1 MNKADK
7 LGASASFAAAARPR
21 SERRQM
27 IAKATGEAPTAES
40 AEPPRV
46 VPLND
51 LAHNP
56 YNPRADMGELQETA
70 ESLLGKGQIQP
81 LTIVTRQA
89 FLKAHP
95 GQESALGSASYV
107 VLDGNRRLA
116 AARLAGLEELRVDVN
131 DDLAGSGTDLL
142 EAALVANLHRK
153 DLTPLE
159 EAETLAGLVQVQGSQ
174 REVARKIGKSHVW
187 VSQRLALLEL
197 KPELKAQ
204 LAAGD
209 LTVEEARRI
218 GKLAVEEQIAAAQA
232 ATEARKAKASR
243 ARVKKARTTE
253 ASASPEPAAVPPS
266 VNAVSTPVPVQMDW
280 SDPTAIASVL
290 CARLSPDQR
299 RVLADLL
306 LREG

>member
-1 MNKADK
+1 MSKADK
-7 LGASASFAAAARPR
+7 LGASVSFAAAARPR

-27 IAKATGEAPTAES
+27 IAKATGEAPAAET
-40 AEPPRV
+40 AEPPRIL
-46 VPLND
+46 PLTD
-51 LAHNP
+51 LAPNP
-56 YNPRADMGELQETA
+56 YNPRVDMGELQETA
-70 ESLLGKGQIQP
+70 DSLLGKGQIQP

-95 GQESALGSASYV
+95 GQEDALGSASYV

-131 DDLAGSGTDLL
+131 DDLAGSDTDLL

-174 REVARKIGKSHVW
+174 REVARKLGKSHVW

-204 LAAGD
+204 LIAGD
-209 LTVEEARRI
+209 LTVEEARKI
-218 GKLAVEEQIAAAQA
+218 GKLAAEEQAAAAQA

-243 ARVKKARTTE
+243 PRARKAR
-253 ASASPEPAAVPPS
+253 
-266 VNAVSTPVPVQMDW
+266 NA
-280 SDPTAIASVL
+280 
-290 CARLSPDQR
+290 
-299 RVLADLL
+299 
-306 LREG
+306 